1 MFRGQ
6 ENGTVILL
14 GVWWEQYPSADIDSF
29 AAIDTSIAMSVRA
42 DRKEYTVEAVITA
55 SPHAFDPIAHY
66 NLPPEEQEKVY
77 SRRVNELVR
86 PYTVIDVLTKVY

>member
-1 MFRGQ
+1 M
-6 ENGTVILL
+6 E
-14 GVWWEQYPSADIDSF
+14 E
-29 AAIDTSIAMSVRA
+29 
-42 DRKEYTVEAVITA
+42 VITA